1 MNIGQA
7 FETNVRVTPGKSS
20 YVFVVWKVFL
30 QWFCFY
36 FFPLKDWYQKEK
48 KLKENVEVLHFQ
60 VQQLKEENQE
70 LLAQLQCTHS
80 KEGNITWWLN

>member
-1 MNIGQA
+1 MCLCLKG
-7 FETNVRVTPGKSS
+7 
-20 YVFVVWKVFL
+20 FL
-30 QWFCFY
+30 QWFYFI

-70 LLAQLQCTHS
+70 LLARLQCTHS